1 MSKVADS
8 DSILFLNVRKEG
20 PFVVDFEIENSMLI
34 GQPEASSEDGGSGS
48 GACRFE
54 GEPVEGGEH
63 REFQLK
69 RIALGR
75 NEGDIFIPRIL
86 GYFNFICLYMN
97 LASCRIDICGSYLPH
112 RS

>member
-1 MSKVADS
+1 M
-8 DSILFLNVRKEG
+8 
-20 PFVVDFEIENSMLI
+20 VDLEIKDAMLI
-34 GQPEASSEDGGSGS
+34 RKPEASGEDGRCGS
-48 GACRFE
+48 GARGLE
-54 GEPVEGGEH
+54 SEPMEWGQHG
-63 REFQLK
+63 EFQLK